1 MLSMSW
7 KTDQGSPLPAANISS
22 STIDTAVGMMSSPT
36 ITTKMEALM
45 ILLLMKNTATN
56 MIDPKTKMI
65 TMSLRRSSV
74 DPRTILNKRK
84 TSEMWLNSRE
94 SLQTSKFSKNIRATS
109 LSGFI
114 LIIWDILAKSKKC
127 LVGIK
132 RKFQELLTLS
142 SSLMKKV
149 STERDTLL
157 PVTSEREKIWLNYK
171 EKNMVIER

>member
-1 MLSMSW
+1 
-7 KTDQGSPLPAANISS
+7 
-22 STIDTAVGMMSSPT
+22 MSSPT

-127 LVGIK
+127 LVGIR
-132 RKFQELLTLS
+132 RKFQELPTLS

-149 STERDTLL
+149 STERDILSS
-157 PVTSEREKIWLNYK
+157 VTSEREKI
-171 EKNMVIER
+171 